1 MSHLR
6 MATGIENHENEGLDD
21 PMRIVQPETIS
32 MVERNCFQGEA
43 ARPFWAELLCTQ
55 QLRNELMSI
64 DTMRTQASVDIVS
77 LRLYHELYVP
87 LGYEA
92 KAARVD
98 VCAML
103 TRAEVAAESVA
114 DVSRTI

>member
-43 ARPFWAELLCTQ
+43 ARPFWAELKCTQ

-64 DTMRTQASVDIVS
+64 DTMRTQASLEIVS

-98 VCAML
+98 MCAML
-103 TRAEVAAESVA
+103 TGAEVAAESVA
-114 DVSRTI
+114 DISRTI